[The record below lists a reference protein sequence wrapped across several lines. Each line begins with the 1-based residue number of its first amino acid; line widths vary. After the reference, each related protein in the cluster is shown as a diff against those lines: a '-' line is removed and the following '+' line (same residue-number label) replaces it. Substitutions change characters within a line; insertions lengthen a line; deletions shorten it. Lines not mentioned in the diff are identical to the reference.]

1 MNTGR
6 MLFPLLT
13 LVPGGI
19 LAMLFLPDYAELG
32 FGVMLAGQ
40 IAFIIIAALEVRRA
54 DRREGQRIERERQG
68 REGASPRD

>member
-6 MLFPLLT
+6 MLLPLLT

-32 FGVMLAGQ
+32 FGVMLTGQ
-40 IAFIIIAALEVRRA
+40 IAFVILAAIEVRRF
-54 DRREGQRIERERQG
+54 DRREGQRIERERQA
-68 REGASPRD
+68 REDAPRQD